1 MNDCPL
7 LLATTDTLHRTKVL
21 EDLLV
26 RRLVRKSRRV
36 LDTWERAERDWN
48 QTLYEMAAYA
58 MGAPRNSVPFQ
69 KLATR
74 VTFRMCMKES
84 GNRHA
89 VESMLLGCSGLL
101 AGEYLDSQIVGMQE
115 DFVYLSNKYDIET
128 MRPGEWNRAMNYPA
142 GNPLLRIAQFAAVVS
157 QEEFCFNNV
166 VACKTLDDVS
176 KIFSA
181 EVSDYWH
188 SCYTLGG
195 KFEGM
200 PKSMGKERKVVMAIN
215 LVVPMQFAY
224 GEVMGKDEV
233 KLQAME
239 LLESLPAEHNRIVS
253 KWTGAG
259 VPCTTAFDSQAL
271 IELESFCHDG
281 ECRQCPL
288 AKQIKRT

>member
-7 LLATTDTLHRTKVL
+7 LLATTDILHRTKVL

-26 RRLVRKSRRV
+26 RRLMRKSRRV

-48 QTLYEMAAYA
+48 QTLYEMTAYA

-101 AGEYLDSQIVGMQE
+101 VGEYLDSQIVGMQE
-115 DFVYLSNKYDIET
+115 DFVYLSNKYNIET
-128 MRPGEWNRAMNYPA
+128 MKPSEWNRAMSYPA

-176 KIFSA
+176 KLFSA
-181 EVSDYWH
+181 EVSDDWQDH
-188 SCYTLGG
+188 YTLGS
-195 KFEGM
+195 KFEGV

-215 LVVPMQFAY
+215 LVVPIQFAY

-271 IELESFCHDG
+271 IELESFCNDG

>member
-7 LLATTDTLHRTKVL
+7 LLATTDILHRTKVL

-26 RRLVRKSRRV
+26 RRLMRKSRRV

-48 QTLYEMAAYA
+48 QTLYEMTAYA

-101 AGEYLDSQIVGMQE
+101 VGEYLDSQIVGMQE
-115 DFVYLSNKYDIET
+115 DFVYLSNKYNIET
-128 MRPGEWNRAMNYPA
+128 MKPSEWNRAMSYPA

-176 KIFSA
+176 KLFSA
-181 EVSDYWH
+181 EVSDYWQDH
-188 SCYTLGG
+188 YTLGS
-195 KFEGM
+195 KFEGV

-215 LVVPMQFAY
+215 LVVPIQFAY

-271 IELESFCHDG
+271 IELESFCNDG